1 MSIALVGYTL
11 AHFRI
16 IFFLVFPCVFPF
28 GLGFCLG
35 RLVLQ
40 SGSK

>member
-1 MSIALVGYTL
+1 MSVALVDYTL
-11 AHFRI
+11 VHFRI
-16 IFFLVFPCVFPF
+16 IFFLVFPCVF